1 MLIQQLRRQITNLIV
16 RKNFPPPTVQQ
27 TQACHRTLFVEIGYF
42 LIAME
47 AANCTVNFY
56 EASPPNCGRK
66 SPQMRLSLTTR
77 GFVNT
82 QGN

>member
-1 MLIQQLRRQITNLIV
+1 M
-16 RKNFPPPTVQQ
+16 
-27 TQACHRTLFVEIGYF
+27 FVEIGYF

-56 EASPPNCGRK
+56 EAAPPNCGRK
-66 SPQMRLSLTTR
+66 SLQMRLSLTTR